1 MDTLK
6 FEAKNIRLRELLYTN
21 DRRFVVPRYQ
31 RPYSWGED
39 ELQDFW
45 DDLIQVSE
53 SGGGLFLGSVILNKE
68 FEESK
73 GHIELVDGQQRL
85 LTLTILSVVLRD
97 ISNIYD
103 RKYAELIQRKDIALE
118 DMDGNMT
125 WRILPGESIK
135 TLFINHLLKFP
146 KKPFPEN
153 MNAEGRRLEAAYS
166 FFHRV
171 VNTYLEKRDTENGK
185 MVLLKELRKSLSDI
199 FVVAIFLANEESAY
213 EIFEATNAKGVDL
226 SVSDL
231 IKNLVFKNLAPSGEK
246 DDAKESWDEITSN
259 VESTGTELKKFIRYS
274 WISSRTFLPERRLYR
289 VVKKDVK
296 NWRDYLLELHVD
308 SELYKLLLVGDAKEY
323 DDKGYKN
330 SIKLYSS
337 VNAINIMGIQQYVL
351 LLLPLLRNDIPK
363 HIDISNYLNLLENFL
378 FAYFVVSK
386 QPANKI
392 ERLFARYA
400 IDLDHTAKIPSEKQK
415 RRSINST
422 LDNLVSELRRLY
434 PSKDLFIA
442 KFMEIEYKN
451 SPKSRI
457 VIKYILN
464 KFERELSGSDEL
476 IPNFNVI
483 NIEHL
488 LPQKPAQWNLT
499 KSAVKGYVNLL
510 GNLTLVDKHLNSKA
524 QNSPLADKLEILK
537 KSKLQITRELVELAM
552 SHGRWDE
559 ELIRQRQARFAEL
572 AYTRIWA
579 M

>member
-1 MDTLK
+1 M
-6 FEAKNIRLRELLYTN
+6 RLRELLYAN

-45 DDLIQVSE
+45 DDLVQVSE
-53 SGGGLFLGSVILNKE
+53 NGGGLFLGSIILNKE

-85 LTLTILSVVLRD
+85 LTITILSAVLRD
-97 ISNIYD
+97 ISNYYD
-103 RKYAELIQRKDIALE
+103 KKYAELIQRKDIALE

-135 TLFINHLLKFP
+135 ALFIDHLLMFP

-153 MNAEGRRLEAAYS
+153 LNAEGKRLEAAYS
-166 FFHRV
+166 FFRRV
-171 VNTYLEKRDTENGK
+171 VEAYLEKRDTEDEK
-185 MVLLKELRKSLSDI
+185 MALLKRLRKNLGNI

-213 EIFEATNAKGVDL
+213 EIFEATNAKGLDL
-226 SVSDL
+226 SVADL
-231 IKNLVFKNLAPSGEK
+231 IKNLVFKNLAASGEK
-246 DDAKESWDEITSN
+246 EDAKEFWDEITSN

-274 WISSRTFLPERRLYR
+274 WVSSRTFLPERRLYR
-289 VVKKDVK
+289 VVKKDV
-296 NWRDYLLELHVD
+296 RDWHEYLIKLRID
-308 SELYKLLLVGDAKEY
+308 SDLYRLLLVGDPKEY
-323 DDKGYKN
+323 DDKGYRD
-330 SIKLYSS
+330 SVKLYSS
-337 VNAINIMGIQQYVL
+337 IQAINIMGIQQHVL
-351 LLLPLLRNDIPK
+351 ILLSLLRNDIPK
-363 HIDISNYLNLLENFL
+363 EIGISNFLRLLENFL
-378 FAYFVVSK
+378 FAYFVVAK

-400 IDLDHTAKIPSEKQK
+400 VEIERAAKIRSEKQK
-415 RRSINST
+415 RKSISSN
-422 LDNLVSELRRLY
+422 LDNLISELRHLY

-451 SPKSRI
+451 SPKSRVI
-457 VIKYILN
+457 IKYILN
-464 KFERELSGSDEL
+464 KIEREISGSDEL
-476 IPNFNVI
+476 IPNFNVV

-488 LPQKPAQWNLT
+488 LPQKPAQWNLK
-499 KSAVKGYVNLL
+499 KSAVRGYVNLL

-524 QNSPLADKLEILK
+524 QNSPLPDKLEILK
-537 KSKLQITRELVELAM
+537 KSKLQITKELVELAELY
-552 SHGRWDE
+552 GRWDE
-559 ELIRQRQARFAEL
+559 ELIKQRQAKFAEL